1 MEGMIRL
8 PVAGRDTLLTSNL
21 DTDSGLMPDQ
31 LGGSVTTGRER
42 LAGWAGFD
50 GGRTWPVKRLVCPG
64 PRGYSNLGVGRRG
77 TPSAG
82 RVVLLFEAGT
92 KGTGRTIQVAT
103 FNLAW
108 LLDGRD
114 PGAWLAAPAVP

>member
-1 MEGMIRL
+1 M
-8 PVAGRDTLLTSNL
+8 AGHDILLTSNL
-21 DTDSGLMPDQ
+21 DTDSGRMPDQ
-31 LGGSVTTGRER
+31 LGGSVTKGRER
-42 LAGWAGFD
+42 RTVWASFD

-64 PRGYSNLGVGRRG
+64 PSGYSNLAAGRPG

-82 RVVLLFEAGT
+82 RVFLLFEAG
-92 KGTGRTIQVAT
+92 KKEAGRTIQVAV

-114 PGAWLAAPAVP
+114 PAAFLAPPAAP